1 MRFVVK
7 VGMGMRADPGGATAA
22 GSPPDIDGI
31 RRAAARI
38 APYIRRTPVL
48 RCRGIDEITGARL
61 FFKCENFQTVGA
73 FKFRGAVNAVFSLEQ
88 EEIDR
93 GVATH
98 SSGNHA
104 AALTR
109 AAALRKGR
117 TTVVMP
123 ENASAAKRAAVLH
136 YGGDIVPCA
145 PDQHSREQALA
156 RIVAEKGCVPIP
168 PFDDYRVIAGQGTA
182 ALELLAQAK
191 GLDAVL
197 VPVGGGGLLSGS
209 AIAVSGVSPGTRVFG
224 AEPAAVDDA
233 YRSLRAGCILPVK
246 TTDTIADGLRTTVGE
261 LTFPIIQAQV
271 SGILCVEE
279 HEIIAAMRLVW
290 ERMKILIE
298 PSAAVPLAAV
308 IRESGT
314 FRGQRVGV
322 ILSGGNVDLDA
333 LPWK

>member
-1 MRFVVK
+1 MTLP
-7 VGMGMRADPGGATAA
+7 AEPPAAA
-22 GSPPDIDGI
+22 GETPMNLDDI

-38 APYIRRTPVL
+38 APYVRRTPVL
-48 RCRGIDEITGARL
+48 RCTSIEDIAGAEL
-61 FFKCENFQTVGA
+61 YFKCENFQTVGA

-88 EEIDR
+88 DEIAR

-109 AAALRKGR
+109 AAGLRNGR

-136 YGGDIVPCA
+136 YGGAIVSCA

-156 RIVAEKGCVPIP
+156 RIVAEQGCMPIP

-182 ALELLAQAK
+182 ALELLDQAK
-191 GLDAVL
+191 GLDAIL
-197 VPVGGGGLLSGS
+197 APVGGGGLLSGS
-209 AIAVSGVSPGTRVFG
+209 AVAVSGVSPGTRVFG

-233 YRSLRAGCILPVK
+233 YRSLRAGRILPVE
-246 TTDTIADGLRTTVGE
+246 TTDTIADGLRTTVGK
-261 LTFPIIQAQV
+261 LTFPIIQAHV
-271 SGILCVEE
+271 AGILCVEE

-308 IRESGT
+308 IRESRT